1 MFECSHVLV
10 GKKNIINH
18 KTAIPHVEKNVSLV
32 CPGFI
37 VPTGSPMEIF
47 TWSIVPS
54 MQVIPYAR
62 GLSLIRCLIMYP
74 LVIKHGVRENPMEN
88 PRFLDDSPKFFQ
100 AKKRG
105 FPWISHEPGS
115 FSRFSIDTCTK
126 IPWGSPPCC
135 CSFEPW
141 RFGEGS
147 GGNIKEHLGTSWNI
161 ISHRIHGAG
170 IYANIK
176 GVY

>member
-1 MFECSHVLV
+1 
-10 GKKNIINH
+10 
-18 KTAIPHVEKNVSLV
+18 
-32 CPGFI
+32 
-37 VPTGSPMEIF
+37 MEIF

-74 LVIKHGVRENPMEN
+74 LVIKHGVMENPMEN

-115 FSRFSIDTCTK
+115 FTRFSIDTCTK

-135 CSFEPW
+135 SFEPW

-147 GGNIKEHLGTSWNI
+147 GGNIGTSWNI
-161 ISHRIHGAG
+161 ILMFSWDDLPSGKHKKLWKNPPCLI
-170 IYANIK
+170 
-176 GVY
+176 